1 MKCVM
6 GIAIGLG
13 IVLAASTASAQA
25 PAGGQ
30 KIGLAMGIQR
40 SYNGIKAN
48 LTEAAA
54 KMSDADYSYTPS
66 PEIRAYGGQL
76 AHVAFWNY
84 VFCSAAKGE
93 PNPNKD
99 EFEKTKTTK
108 ADIVKVLT
116 ESFAYCDPVYAALTD
131 ESALQLVKQGANEVA
146 RGSVL
151 ANNNSHDNEEYGIVT
166 VYMRTRNLVPP
177 STERAQRGRS
187 GR

>member
-6 GIAIGLG
+6 GLAGLAV
-13 IVLAASTASAQA
+13 VLVASTAGAQA
-25 PAGGQ
+25 PAAGQ
-30 KIGLAMGIQR
+30 KIGLALGIQR

-54 KMSDADYSYTPS
+54 KMPDADYSYTPS
-66 PEIRAYGGQL
+66 PEIRPYAGQL
-76 AHVAFWNY
+76 AHVAFWNF

-108 ADIVKVLT
+108 ADIVKVLG

-131 ESALQLVKQGANEVA
+131 ESALQLVKQGANDVA

-151 ANNNSHDNEEYGIVT
+151 ANNNSHDNEEYGVIT
-166 VYMRTRNLVPP
+166 VYLRTKSMVPP
-177 STERAQRGRS
+177 STERAQRGRA

>member
-1 MKCVM
+1 MKCVI
-6 GIAIGLG
+6 GIAAGLG
-13 IVLAASTASAQA
+13 VVLVASTAGAQA

-30 KIGLAMGIQR
+30 TIGLALGIQR
-40 SYNGIKAN
+40 AYNGIKAN

-54 KMSDADYSYTPS
+54 KMPDADYSYTPS
-66 PEIRAYGGQL
+66 PEIRPYAGQL
-76 AHVAFWNY
+76 AHVAFFNY

-108 ADIVKVLT
+108 ADIVKVLG

-131 ESALQLVKQGANEVA
+131 ESALQLVKQGANDVA

-151 ANNNSHDNEEYGIVT
+151 ANNNSHDNEEYGVIT
-166 VYMRTRNLVPP
+166 VYLRTKSMVPP